1 MGGGKGSSGGGGG
14 YVGRRYDQMPEL
26 SGGSTQQAQ
35 TAPRA
40 EGGGNISS
48 PPTGP
53 SAAGGGM
60 TGRAS
65 TSGYTDKMTSAM
77 MSRAAKYG
85 TYGATLGP
93 MAMLAAAVAGA
104 YHEKSILD
112 GEMSHRGRSL
122 PGEPVIGNP
131 SQRYQSIT
139 ARQGGYKSL
148 LDDDDDGSGGTDGT
162 AGGYTESDAASAR
175 GGRL

>member
-65 TSGYTDKMTSAM
+65 TSGYTDKMTAAM
-77 MSRAAKYG
+77 LSSAAKYG
-85 TYGATLGP
+85 LYAAPLGP
-93 MAMLAAAVAGA
+93 MATMLGLAAGA
-104 YHEKSILD
+104 YREKSIID

-131 SQRYQSIT
+131 SKSYRTIS
-139 ARQGGYKSL
+139 ARPGGYKSL
-148 LDDDDDGSGGTDGT
+148 LDDDEGSGLGGIDS
-162 AGGYTESDAASAR
+162 AGYTSQDAASAR